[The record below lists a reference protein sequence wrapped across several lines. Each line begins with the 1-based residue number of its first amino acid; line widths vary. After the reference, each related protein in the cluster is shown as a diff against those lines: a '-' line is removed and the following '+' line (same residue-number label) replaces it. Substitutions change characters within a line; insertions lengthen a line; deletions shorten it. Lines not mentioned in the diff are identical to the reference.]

1 MNIRFEES
9 FIDSLSLKLQFIAK
23 DKPLAAKKF
32 KNDLIASC
40 KDILHMPY
48 KHRKSIYHDDENI
61 RDLIFKGYAVVYM
74 IEDETISVFALI
86 HHEKYSYTQVK
97 KYT

>member
-1 MNIRFEES
+1 MKIRFEEN
-9 FIDSLSLKLQFIAK
+9 FIDSLALKLQFIAK

-32 KNDLIASC
+32 KDELIASC

-61 RDLIFKGYAVVYM
+61 RDLIFKGYTVVYI
-74 IEDETISVFALI
+74 IEDELISVFALI
-86 HHEKYSYTQVK
+86 YHEKYKNSRVD
-97 KYT
+97 

>member
-1 MNIRFEES
+1 MKIRFEEN
-9 FIDSLSLKLQFIAK
+9 FIDSLALKLQFIAK

-32 KNDLIASC
+32 KDELIASC

-61 RDLIFKGYAVVYM
+61 RDLIFKGYTVIYI
-74 IEDETISVFALI
+74 IEDELISVFALI
-86 HHEKYSYTQVK
+86 YHEKYKNSRVD
-97 KYT
+97 